1 MKTGLYL
8 GEVPIGKVVVAVA
21 SENGIKLQEKTIV
34 PSKGDPIEVTPD
46 IGIDGLSK
54 VTIEP
59 IPDAYIDTTTNNAPY
74 AGDMLKGTIAF
85 ANTNRIEGTLED
97 KNVLE
102 YSANKLSFKNGDL
115 IVSGTNTERAIVK
128 AEADVSITVEGTDLG
143 NATAADVLNGKTF
156 TSENGLVIGGTGP
169 TLANLNAIDSN
180 VLAGKKFIGSN
191 GIEETGTIATKTTND
206 LTVSGATVTIPAGY
220 YASDTSKSVATAT
233 QATPS
238 IDVSPTGLITANAT
252 QSAGYVS
259 SGTKE
264 ATKQLST
271 KSATTYTPSTRNQ
284 TISSGYYLTGTQ
296 TIKGD
301 SNLVASNIKSGV
313 SIFGVNGSYSGG
325 GATMG
330 QYAPTDRFSI
340 TLPCPAGVNHVV
352 LSLMSDAYQELPYAR
367 VGRNLLAFLDYDLS
381 GFADS
386 DSHLWYFCTDNY
398 LAAEV
403 SGISNIAHTITG
415 NQITIDISSIVTSGN
430 EAYYFAKGSSYHYWC
445 FIA

>member
-21 SENGIKLQEKTIV
+21 SENGIKLQEKTVI

-85 ANTNRIEGTLED
+85 ANTNKIEGTLED
-97 KNVLE
+97 KNILE
-102 YSANKLSFKNGDL
+102 YSANRLSFENGNL

-128 AEADVSITVEGTDLG
+128 AEADVSITVEGTNLG

-156 TSENGLVIGGTGP
+156 TSENGLVIEGTGP
-169 TLANLNAIDSN
+169 TLANLDAIDSN

-233 QATPS
+233 QATPN
-238 IDVSPTGLITANAT
+238 INVSPTGLITASAT

-259 SGTKE
+259 SGTKD
-264 ATKQLST
+264 ATKQLNT
-271 KSATTYTPSTRNQ
+271 KSTADYTPSTRNQ
-284 TISSGYYLTGTQ
+284 TIPSGTYLTGTQ

-301 SNLVASNIKSGV
+301 SNLVAENIVSGQ
-313 SIFGVNGSYSGG
+313 SIFGVAG
-325 GATMG
+325 T
-330 QYAPTDRFSI
+330 APKSFFTAVAVDSEDVFSDNYTYLNVFDDIFDNNPAPDRIII
-340 TLPCPAGVNHVV
+340 TLTIGNT
-352 LSLMSDAYQELPYAR
+352 
-367 VGRNLLAFLDYDLS
+367 S
-381 GFADS
+381 GKF
-386 DSHLWYFCTDNY
+386 N
-398 LAAEV
+398 
-403 SGISNIAHTITG
+403 
-415 NQITIDISSIVTSGN
+415 IVTSGYWQKN
-430 EAYYFAKGSSYHYWC
+430 DDNTYTSSIYVNSDSYPGGAGSETNTYVTGTSRGSCLRIWLGNYICSIDTAYYVMCMWG
-445 FIA
+445 